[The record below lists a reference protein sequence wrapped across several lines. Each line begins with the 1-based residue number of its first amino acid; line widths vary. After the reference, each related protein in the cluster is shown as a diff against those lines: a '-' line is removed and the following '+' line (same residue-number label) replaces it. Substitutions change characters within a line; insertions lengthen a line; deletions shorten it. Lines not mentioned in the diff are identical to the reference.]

1 MRRIRSTHLITAIVF
16 ISVLAEVSYYALSGW
31 AFESHINVAYLLIF
45 LNTAI
50 AVAGLW
56 TLHRARWIAYLVISA
71 ALTILVGAVTP
82 LSTLGILA
90 RILAPN

>member
-16 ISVLAEVSYYALSGW
+16 ISVLAEVSHYALS
-31 AFESHINVAYLLIF
+31 FESHVNVAYLLIF
-45 LNTAI
+45 LNTLI

-56 TLHRARWIAYLVISA
+56 TLHRARWIAYLVVSA
-71 ALTILVGAVTP
+71 ALTILVGTVTP
-82 LSTLGILA
+82 LSAAGILA